1 MHLIWRSKAPLNSR
15 RSQLCQN
22 NRLVYVWGLSQ
33 SIGWQQQPRSNNLC
47 IQIEIELIEL
57 NVKWQIVAQAKIKES
72 GINKDFMLLQTGF
85 VSCEMREYS
94 LWNTAD
100 IIGSISYK
108 IHYFFLVLQC
118 IIIYIL
124 KLRNRHKI
132 CFDLTY
138 YSIVVEMHHNYLWY
152 SIQFLVF
159 FWYFYTKQIPLI
171 RRPMTMPFSRAT
183 WHNYASSRKGK
194 GKFWNLNRMLTIR
207 NTRASHTESE
217 RERDKC
223 MRILLAVT
231 VSGRVGRGVG
241 WTSSHAIRA

>member
-1 MHLIWRSKAPLNSR
+1 
-15 RSQLCQN
+15 
-22 NRLVYVWGLSQ
+22 
-33 SIGWQQQPRSNNLC
+33 
-47 IQIEIELIEL
+47 
-57 NVKWQIVAQAKIKES
+57 
-72 GINKDFMLLQTGF
+72 
-85 VSCEMREYS
+85 MREYS

-108 IHYFFLVLQC
+108 IHYFFLVLQY
-118 IIIYIL
+118 IIICIL

-138 YSIVVEMHHNYLWY
+138 YSIVVEMHHNYLWH
-152 SIQFLVF
+152 SIEFLVF
-159 FWYFYTKQIPLI
+159 FWYFYPKQIPLI

-207 NTRASHTESE
+207 NTRASHTERE

-231 VSGRVGRGVG
+231 VSGRVGCGLNELSRNQSIEWRRLSLLLWWFVWGHWALFGRADLNRDADTYNCHIWQLSPSRSLCFSISIYVCALCYYFNNLFC
-241 WTSSHAIRA
+241 AINTIADTHIHYAQLPGSCAWA